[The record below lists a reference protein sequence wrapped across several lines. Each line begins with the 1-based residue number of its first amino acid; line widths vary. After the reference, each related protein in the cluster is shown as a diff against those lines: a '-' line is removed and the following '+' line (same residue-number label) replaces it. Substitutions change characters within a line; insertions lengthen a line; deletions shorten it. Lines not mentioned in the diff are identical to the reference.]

1 MKKSII
7 LFVFIMLQPTLPS
20 AAQKVSFK
28 FNDVALSEALRQID
42 HAQSDKHIVFM
53 FDDLDMFMVSAD
65 LNGLSVAEAVH
76 KVCDSHPVT
85 VTDVGDAIFIEYVPK
100 VVHLSP
106 VVIYGENDAKQLSD
120 DSISASNADLSKRQ
134 RVNNSRQVYYCSPS
148 LTKAQPMTMPV
159 VAPYTDIKTYQHSYI
174 EMANSDSLTSIA
186 HDLLSE
192 MLDSTNLWN
201 LKLIK
206 VEGTEA
212 YRSAVQ
218 QWAVA
223 CRNAETPAD
232 VKAPAEVLEL
242 MKKVDEPFMMF
253 ILQNGFE
260 RDVESHISAKDKL
273 TSQLFV
279 GFDYEALVADASSGQ
294 TAFYNRYQRH
304 GDYDYIRYGVKPTSH
319 QSTET
324 IMRSLMKYYPDKKTY
339 NSYQM
344 DKQTTMLWYA
354 SIGIGSYYFNPYKY
368 QSLGNS
374 TGGTIETVAFHY
386 GFLARLFQSPVLA
399 GMGATNFTHDRTEL
413 FSFGPEVAYQWEIEK
428 KHLFTLSLG
437 MYYSPEGYDY
447 RGWAGHASFMYNY
460 RLNALNSVGFNV
472 SAQSLLH
479 DSSYS
484 KSNSFID
491 NGLFSISY
499 MMTIHK

>member
-20 AAQKVSFK
+20 AAQKMSFK
-28 FNDVALSEALRQID
+28 FNDVSLSEALRQID
-42 HAQSDKHIVFM
+42 HAQNDKHIVFM
-53 FDDLDMFMVSAD
+53 FDDLDMFLVNAD

-85 VTDVGDAIFIEYVPK
+85 VTDVGDAIFVEYVPK

-120 DSISASNADLSKRQ
+120 DSISVSNADSSKRQ
-134 RVNNSRQVYYCSPS
+134 RVNSGRQVYYCSPS

-159 VAPYTDIKTYQHSYI
+159 VAPYTDIKTYQRSYI

-192 MLDSTNLWN
+192 MLDSANLWN
-201 LKLIK
+201 LKLIE

-304 GDYDYIRYGVKPTSH
+304 GDYDYT
-319 QSTET
+319 
-324 IMRSLMKYYPDKKTY
+324 
-339 NSYQM
+339 
-344 DKQTTMLWYA
+344 LWRKA
-354 SIGIGSYYFNPYKY
+354 NEP
-368 QSLGNS
+368 
-374 TGGTIETVAFHY
+374 
-386 GFLARLFQSPVLA
+386 
-399 GMGATNFTHDRTEL
+399 
-413 FSFGPEVAYQWEIEK
+413 PE
-428 KHLFTLSLG
+428 H
-437 MYYSPEGYDY
+437 
-447 RGWAGHASFMYNY
+447 
-460 RLNALNSVGFNV
+460 
-472 SAQSLLH
+472 
-479 DSSYS
+479 
-484 KSNSFID
+484 
-491 NGLFSISY
+491 
-499 MMTIHK
+499 